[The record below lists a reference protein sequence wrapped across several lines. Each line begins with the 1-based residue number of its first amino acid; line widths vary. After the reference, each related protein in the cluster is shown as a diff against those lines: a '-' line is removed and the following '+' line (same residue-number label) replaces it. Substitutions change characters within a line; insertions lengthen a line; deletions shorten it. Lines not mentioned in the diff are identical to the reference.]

1 MKKMLLSVSVLA
13 LAATA
18 AFAQTTGPW
27 IDTPPPPGTQSWIQ
41 NQQTGDNDKT
51 TMWSNL
57 NVVVDT
63 VGQDV
68 VGHGAAAGNLLD
80 VTTMNNTHVSTNQNI
95 GAVTTIG
102 STIDMNV
109 NKVWGNVAIQNQV
122 ICNGVS
128 VSSDPVFTS
137 VNSNQEC
144 HAADLFSQ
152 INTNISNVA
161 GNAVVQGSVFGNS
174 LEADSNALN
183 MPINNRQINAAS
195 NISNITGN
203 AFNVGGSVG
212 FSSSAIGNSAQVIHY
227 GTP

>member
-1 MKKMLLSVSVLA
+1 MKKMLLSVSLLA
-13 LAATA
+13 LAVPS
-18 AFAQTTGPW
+18 AFAQTNGPW

-41 NQQTGDNDKT
+41 NHQTNDK

-63 VGQDV
+63 VGEDV

-80 VTTMNNTHVSTNQNI
+80 VTTMNNTHVSTNQNV
-95 GAVTTIG
+95 GPAAAIG
-102 STIDMNV
+102 SNINMNV
-109 NKVWGNVAIQNQV
+109 NKVWGDVGIQNQV

-144 HAADLFSQ
+144 HAADPFSQ

-161 GNAVVQGSVFGNS
+161 GNAVIQGSVFGNS
-174 LEADSNALN
+174 FEADSNATNL
-183 MPINNRQINAAS
+183 PINNRQINTS
-195 NISNITGN
+195 SSISNITGN

-212 FSSSAIGNSAQVIHY
+212 FSSSAVGNSGQIIHY
-227 GTP
+227 GAP

>member
-1 MKKMLLSVSVLA
+1 MKKMLLSASFLA
-13 LAATA
+13 LAIPS
-18 AFAQTTGPW
+18 AFAQTNGPW

-41 NQQTGDNDKT
+41 NHQTNDSN
-51 TMWSNL
+51 TMRSDL

-63 VGQDV
+63 VGEDV

-80 VTTMNNTHVSTNQNI
+80 VTTMNNTHVSTNQNV
-95 GAVTTIG
+95 GFATTIN
-102 STIDMNV
+102 SNINMNV

-144 HAADLFSQ
+144 HSADPYSQ

-183 MPINNRQINAAS
+183 MPINNRQINTSS

-203 AFNVGGSVG
+203 AVNVGGSVG
-212 FSSSAIGNSAQVIHY
+212 FSSSAIGNSGQVIHY

>member
-1 MKKMLLSVSVLA
+1 MKKVLLAVSFLA
-13 LAATA
+13 LAVPS
-18 AFAQTTGPW
+18 AFAQTNGPW
-27 IDTPPPPGTQSWIQ
+27 IDTPPEPGTQSWIQ
-41 NQQTGDNDKT
+41 NHQTNDNN

-80 VTTMNNTHVSTNQNI
+80 VTTMNNTHVSTNQNV
-95 GAVTTIG
+95 GFNSPIG
-102 STIDMNV
+102 SNINMNV
-109 NKVWGNVAIQNQV
+109 NKVWGDVGIQNQV

-144 HAADLFSQ
+144 HAPSALSQ

-174 LEADSNALN
+174 LEADSNAMN
-183 MPINNRQINAAS
+183 MPINNRQINTSS
-195 NISNITGN
+195 NISSITGN

-212 FSSSAIGNSAQVIHY
+212 FSSSAIGNSGQVIHY

>member
-1 MKKMLLSVSVLA
+1 MKKVLLAVSFLA
-13 LAATA
+13 LAVPS
-18 AFAQTTGPW
+18 AFAQTNGPW
-27 IDTPPPPGTQSWIQ
+27 IDTPPEPGTQSWIQ
-41 NQQTGDNDKT
+41 NHQTNDNN

-80 VTTMNNTHVSTNQNI
+80 VTTMNNTHVSTNQNV
-95 GAVTTIG
+95 GFNSPIG
-102 STIDMNV
+102 SNINMNV
-109 NKVWGNVAIQNQV
+109 NKVWGDVGIQNQV

-144 HAADLFSQ
+144 HSADPYSQ

-161 GNAVVQGSVFGNS
+161 GNAMVQGSVFGNS

-183 MPINNRQINAAS
+183 MPINNRQINTSS

-203 AFNVGGSVG
+203 AVNVGGSVG
-212 FSSSAIGNSAQVIHY
+212 FSSSAIGNSGQVIHY